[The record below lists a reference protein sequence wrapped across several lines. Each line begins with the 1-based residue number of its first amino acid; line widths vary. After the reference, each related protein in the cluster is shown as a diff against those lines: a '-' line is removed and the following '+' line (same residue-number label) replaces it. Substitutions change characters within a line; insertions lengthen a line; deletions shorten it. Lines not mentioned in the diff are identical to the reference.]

1 MSTSPRDATAIV
13 VALLML
19 VGLTM
24 CDLTPTP
31 ATIAGPVVPNPP
43 PQTRTPGSHE
53 DPKTK
58 HINEMIGHI
67 EEQIKELRAVLVPP
81 HPEETG
87 P

>member
-1 MSTSPRDATAIV
+1 MRASPKDATAIV
-13 VALLML
+13 LGLLML
-19 VGLTM
+19 SGLTM
-24 CDLTPTP
+24 CDLTPKP
-31 ATIAGPVVPNPP
+31 VTIAGPVVPNSSPKI
-43 PQTRTPGSHE
+43 RTPGGHE
-53 DPKTK
+53 DPKAK